1 MAELTPKQRRFV
13 EEYLVDLNAAASA
26 RRAGY
31 CPRSPKSAAATGS
44 RLLRQKAVREAVREA
59 MLERQRRTELSADYV
74 LRNLMEIVERSMQ
87 RAPVLAGGGRQAV
100 DGEGRHV
107 WRFDG
112 RTANRALELMGRH
125 LGMFGDRPAQERSMA
140 VAVAWEEALSAPDG
154 EKTALSPPSEEGGV
168 EET

>member
-59 MLERQRRTELSADYV
+59 IISTEGSRPWACTKS
-74 LRNLMEIVERSMQ
+74 EST
-87 RAPVLAGGGRQAV
+87 PAV
-100 DGEGRHV
+100 
-107 WRFDG
+107 
-112 RTANRALELMGRH
+112 T
-125 LGMFGDRPAQERSMA
+125 RP
-140 VAVAWEEALSAPDG
+140 L
-154 EKTALSPPSEEGGV
+154 
-168 EET
+168 